1 MSSGVTLVVS
11 GRDNPL
17 TIDPDMSFF
26 KTLYKRHTNF
36 SSVIDKLT
44 LQTKP
49 VNNGSSKTRVEIKGD
64 LLSYM
69 YITCSSLD
77 NGETLL
83 RKWSRVIDKVELFIG
98 GQLIDT
104 QYYEYSTKIAT
115 DVQASTLTRGTK
127 GSVGSEYSYFY
138 PLKFFFCEH
147 WASSIPL
154 ISLNY
159 HDVELVIHW
168 GTNLYLNDVLGAYLA
183 DVEQYKNQNIS
194 YTDLLRDV
202 TLYQNV
208 SNVDVYT
215 NVQSNIVL
223 YQAVTIPDDDYTT
236 NVQSNIILYGNVSIP
251 SEDVYTNV
259 QSNIVLYQAVVVPD
273 EDEYTNVQSNI
284 VLYQAIDSNDYA
296 NIQADLVLYQA
307 YGQTDAYTNVSAN
320 ITDYQGVTIPSTGQ
334 YIDVQ
339 SNVTIYQAAATDGD
353 RIADA
358 SNVVNGFS
366 NLTPTPTLTEN
377 KTYYV
382 AVKQV
387 GDDNKYYINGELQ
400 AVLTFRRGS
409 TYIFDLTNGDAY
421 TNHPFRFSTLSDGTH
436 TGGTIYDTGVTLS
449 AVNKTVTIVVDA
461 GAPNTLYYFCTVH
474 SGMGSSITVMD
485 ARIVPTYQSLTDGYI
500 IYDYLTDSSGSFPAS
515 DALNDFITSLNNSEN
530 INASTNVLAKF
541 NVLPTYPSNVLTQNT
556 TTGFLTYDGTEDT
569 ALDYAPTNS
578 LTTYM
583 DARVTEERSN
593 AASNLV
599 TDHSGVTDTGNTLTF
614 TNTTGFLTYTTSTP
628 ATLTDSISSF
638 DASIEL
644 NTNMG
649 LYNNALRIA
658 AAGTL
663 STSWASTAD
672 ASAPY
677 SNTFTID
684 GTTGYITYESTVDS
698 SGDFGGSNLLN
709 NVMTL
714 FHNYDRSN
722 IAQDVI
728 DSHALATAD
737 SNTLTK
743 TDLTG
748 LIIYET
754 LTDSDT
760 PGPAPASNLLNRVM
774 NAFHNYDR
782 INVSSNIV
790 SNYALTNDSNVLAQN
805 VQTGF
810 IRYNGVQDTPS
821 TLDGSNLL
829 YTNMT
834 AFHYQPRTSEASN
847 IITGWALTDD
857 DTSNTLTQ
865 TSPEGFLVYQGLTD
879 SVGDFQ
885 GTNLLDTV
893 MGGEHY
899 AIRLARSANVLTS
912 YASLDPPMTNV
923 LTRSDVTGFLIYNGT
938 LTDTAATPPDYAAS
952 NLLRTDVLTTRMSVR
967 DSNAS
972 NVVNN
977 WPDIFPSSIIP
988 TKNPVN
994 YFITFNGNAEDT
1006 NAAYPSAD
1014 ALIAYVTEQE
1024 SDYATSEFNLM
1035 GRFIYLDKNERRYMS
1050 DRSADYVIT
1059 QTQRIPTQNK
1069 KEVDLT
1075 FNHPVSFIASTA
1087 SNFNASNKMLLELNG
1102 EPVGDPKPAI
1112 PHYKQISTYYH
1123 TTYGTNQYTT
1133 MMYPFCLDASNK
1145 EPTGSL
1151 NFSRLDSARLILDQS
1166 INGAIYAVNYNI
1178 LRISNGTAG
1187 LLYA

>member
-44 LQTKP
+44 LQNKP

-77 NGETLL
+77 NGESLL

-115 DVQASTLTRGTK
+115 DVQASTLSRGTK
-127 GSVGSEYSYFY
+127 GSAGSEYSYFY

-296 NIQADLVLYQA
+296 NIQADLVLYQV

-366 NLTPTPTLTEN
+366 NLSPTPTLTEN

-387 GDDNKYYINGELQ
+387 GGDNKYYINGELQ

-421 TNHPFRFSTLSDGTH
+421 TNHPFRFSTTSDGTH

-449 AVNKTVTIVVDA
+449 VVNKTVTIVVDA

-500 IYDYLTDSSGSFPAS
+500 IYDYLTDSSGTFPAS

-541 NVLPTYPSNVLTQNT
+541 NILPTYPSNVLTQNT

-790 SNYALTNDSNVLAQN
+790 SNYALTNDSNILAQN

-865 TSPEGFLVYQGLTD
+865 TSPEGFLVYQGLAD

-912 YASLDPPMTNV
+912 YASLDPLMTNV

-938 LTDTAATPPDYAAS
+938 LNRHGS
-952 NLLRTDVLTTRMSVR
+952 
-967 DSNAS
+967 DSSRLCGFKSFDNGCA
-972 NVVNN
+972 
-977 WPDIFPSSIIP
+977 
-988 TKNPVN
+988 
-994 YFITFNGNAEDT
+994 GNAT
-1006 NAAYPSAD
+1006 
-1014 ALIAYVTEQE
+1014 V
-1024 SDYATSEFNLM
+1024 
-1035 GRFIYLDKNERRYMS
+1035 R
-1050 DRSADYVIT
+1050 
-1059 QTQRIPTQNK
+1059 
-1069 KEVDLT
+1069 
-1075 FNHPVSFIASTA
+1075 
-1087 SNFNASNKMLLELNG
+1087 
-1102 EPVGDPKPAI
+1102 
-1112 PHYKQISTYYH
+1112 
-1123 TTYGTNQYTT
+1123 
-1133 MMYPFCLDASNK
+1133 
-1145 EPTGSL
+1145 
-1151 NFSRLDSARLILDQS
+1151 SRLKCQQR
-1166 INGAIYAVNYNI
+1166 GE
-1178 LRISNGTAG
+1178 
-1187 LLYA
+1187 

>member
-44 LQTKP
+44 LQNRP
-49 VNNGSSKTRVEIKGD
+49 VNNGISTTRVEVKGD

-69 YITCSSLD
+69 YIACNSIGES
-77 NGETLL
+77 ETLL
-83 RKWSRVIDKVELFIG
+83 RRWNRIIDKVELFIG

-104 QYYEYSTKIAT
+104 QYYDYSTKIAT
-115 DVQASTLTRGTK
+115 DVQAPTLSKSTK
-127 GSVGSEYSYFY
+127 GSTGSEYSYFY

-147 WASSIPL
+147 WASAIPL

-168 GTNLYLNDVLGAYLA
+168 GTNLYISNIFDPYLS

-194 YTDLLRDV
+194 YTNLIRDT

-215 NVQSNIVL
+215 NVQSNVVL
-223 YQAVTIPDDDYTT
+223 YQSVVIPDDDYTT

-251 SEDVYTNV
+251 SEDVYTDV
-259 QSNIVLYQAVVVPD
+259 QSNIVLYQNVVIPT
-273 EDEYTNVQSNI
+273 EDDYINVQSNI
-284 VLYQAIDSNDYA
+284 VTYQAVDSNDYA
-296 NIQADLVLYQA
+296 NIQSNVVIYQT
-307 YGQTDAYTNVSAN
+307 YGLTDAYSNVKSN
-320 ITDYQGVTIPSTGQ
+320 VTDYQGVTIPSTGQ
-334 YIDVQ
+334 YIDFQ
-339 SNVTIYQAAATDGD
+339 SNVTTYQAAATDGD
-353 RIADA
+353 RITEA
-358 SNVVNGFS
+358 SKVVNGFS
-366 NLTPTPTLTEN
+366 NLSPSPVLTES

-387 GDDNKYYINGELQ
+387 GGANKYYINGELQ
-400 AVLTFRRGS
+400 AILTFRRGS
-409 TYIFDLTNGDAY
+409 TYVFDLTNGDAY

-436 TGGTIYDTGVTLS
+436 TGGTIYTTGVTLD
-449 AVNKTVTIVVDA
+449 ALNKTVTIVVDA

-485 ARIVPTYQSLTDGYI
+485 ERVVPTYQSLTDGYI
-500 IYDYLTDSSGSFPAS
+500 IYDYLTDSSGTFSAS

-530 INASTNVLAKF
+530 INASANVLAKF
-541 NVLPTYPSNVLTQNT
+541 NILPTYPSNVLTQNT
-556 TTGFLTYDGTEDT
+556 ITGFLTYDSSEDT

-578 LTTYM
+578 LTAFM
-583 DARVTEERSN
+583 DARVIEERSN

-599 TDHSGVTDTGNTLTF
+599 TDHAGVTDTGNTLTF
-614 TNTTGFLTYTTSTP
+614 TTFSGFLTYTTTTP
-628 ATLTDSISSF
+628 ATLTDSISGF
-638 DASIEL
+638 DASNEL
-644 NTNMG
+644 STNMG
-649 LYNNALRIA
+649 LYNNGVRIA

-663 STSWASTAD
+663 STSWAATAD
-672 ASAPY
+672 AGAPY
-677 SNTFTID
+677 SNTFTVD

-698 SGDFGGSNLLN
+698 SSSFDGSNLLN
-709 NVMTL
+709 NVMTA
-714 FHNYDRSN
+714 FHNFDRSN

-728 DSHALATAD
+728 DSHLLATAD
-737 SNTLTK
+737 SNVVTK
-743 TDLTG
+743 TGLTG
-748 LIIYET
+748 LIIYEG
-754 LTDSDT
+754 LTDTNT
-760 PGPAPASNLLNRVM
+760 PTPVPASSLLNRVM

-790 SNYALTNDSNVLAQN
+790 TNYALTDDSNTLVQN

-810 IRYNGVQDTPS
+810 IRYNGLQDTTS
-821 TLDGSNLL
+821 NLDGSNLL
-829 YTNMT
+829 YANMT
-834 AFHYQPRTSEASN
+834 AFHYKPRTSEASN

-879 SVGDFQ
+879 SDGDFQ
-885 GTNLLDTV
+885 GTNLLNTV
-893 MGGEHY
+893 MAGEHY

-912 YASLDPPMTNV
+912 YASLDPLMTNV

-938 LTDTAATPPDYAAS
+938 LTDTAATPPDYQASDLLITDAQAAR
-952 NLLRTDVLTTRMSVR
+952 LSVR

-977 WPDIFPSSIIP
+977 WPDMLPSSLVP
-988 TKNPVN
+988 TKNPTN
-994 YFITFNGNAEDT
+994 YFITFNGNDEDT
-1006 NAAYPSAD
+1006 NAAYPSGN
-1014 ALIAYVTEQE
+1014 ALIAYITEKE

-1050 DRSADYVIT
+1050 KRSADYIIT
-1059 QTQRIPTQNK
+1059 QTQRIPAQNK
-1069 KEVDLT
+1069 KEVELT

-1112 PHYKQISTYYH
+1112 PHYRQVSTYFH
-1123 TTYGTNQYTT
+1123 SPYGSNQYTT

-1145 EPTGSL
+1145 EHTGSL
-1151 NFSRLDSARLILDQS
+1151 NFSRLDSARLTLDQA